1 MSDPAARSMTEPIA
15 TNGVDVR
22 SEKRWHLLSVE
33 QCLSLVATSP
43 AGLTSPEAKTRLT
56 RYGPNELPGRKRPGL
71 PLLFVGQFKS
81 PLIYLLLVAAA
92 VSLAISDPTDAGFI
106 AAVLLI
112 NAALGTTQEHRA
124 QTDAA
129 ALQKLI
135 RHMARVRRDRQV
147 AMIDARDLVAGD
159 IVEMESGMA
168 VPADVRL
175 LASQQLMANE
185 STFSGE
191 SLPVAKDW
199 QADGAA
205 SAGLG
210 DRPTMLHAGT
220 SVTQGRGVGVVVAT
234 GAATVLGGIQSSLL
248 ESAAPPPPLLLRL
261 QRLARQIAVS
271 AVIAIALLGGLL
283 IGKGHPTAEI
293 LLLAVALAVSAIP
306 EGLPIAVTVALA
318 AATRRMAERNVIVRS
333 LPAVEGLGAC
343 TTIASDKTGTL
354 TQNRLSVERL
364 LLPSGEVIGRD
375 QWRGSAYLMAASSA
389 LCNEAALS
397 ADGQI
402 VGDTVDVALL
412 EFAREAGIDVE
423 TAREAPRLCTLP
435 YEPARKFAAV
445 AADGA
450 LHAKGAPETILSM
463 CDEVPER
470 APAAV
475 EELASAGYRVIAV
488 ASRLLRA
495 GEEPDCSYPSGL
507 QLLGFVGLLDPIRP
521 EVPDAITRCV
531 EAGVNVRMVTGD
543 HPSTAL
549 TIARQLGLAVA
560 GDRLVTGRE
569 IAALGGSPE
578 EMKRRI
584 LAGTVFARVE
594 PGQKLTIV
602 ETLSASGEIVAVT
615 GDGVNDAPALQAA
628 QIGVAMGRAGTDVAR
643 DASDLVLA
651 DDNFASIVAGIEE
664 GRITYANIR
673 KIVIF
678 LLATGIAEIA
688 MFLGA
693 VVTGLPM
700 PLTAVQ
706 LLWAN
711 LVTNGAQD
719 VMLGFGRGEG
729 DELRRPP
736 RAPDE
741 PLIDRTALA
750 LMIPPALVMAAFAV
764 LMLHWMLQRGQTLES
779 SRNAVL
785 LLVVLFQNVYV
796 LCMRSERRPL
806 WRQPLASNP
815 WLLLGVSLALLL
827 HATAMIWPRLGGVIG
842 TEPVDLAALMFVGG
856 GALLVLLVAEIT
868 KAAVRAATRRDRSVP
883 PS

>member
-1 MSDPAARSMTEPIA
+1 MMEPVA
-15 TNGVDVR
+15 PSGVDAR
-22 SEKRWHLLSVE
+22 PETLWHLLSVE
-33 QCLSLVATSP
+33 ECLRLAATTV
-43 AGLTSPEAKTRLT
+43 AGLTSLDVKARLM
-56 RYGPNELPGRKRPGL
+56 RYGRNELPDRKRPGL
-71 PLLFVGQFKS
+71 PLLFLRQFKS
-81 PLIYLLLVAAA
+81 PLIYLLVAAAA
-92 VSLAISDPTDAGFI
+92 VSLAISDATDAGFI

-112 NAALGTTQEHRA
+112 NAAIGTVQEHRA
-124 QTDAA
+124 QAGAA

-135 RHMARVRRDRQV
+135 RHMARVRRDGQV
-147 AMIDARDLVAGD
+147 ALVDARDLVAGD

-168 VPADVRL
+168 VPADIRL
-175 LASQQLMANE
+175 LASQQLMADE

-191 SLPVAKDW
+191 SLPVAKD
-199 QADGAA
+199 ATAEVAEG
-205 SAGLG
+205 AGLG

-220 SVTQGRGVGVVVAT
+220 SVTEGRGVGVVVAT
-234 GAATVLGGIQSSLL
+234 GTATALGGIQSSLL

-261 QRLARQIAVS
+261 QRLARQIAVA
-271 AVIAIALLGGLL
+271 AVVAIAMLGGLL
-283 IGKGHPTAEI
+283 IGKGHPAGEI

-354 TQNRLSVERL
+354 TLNRLSVERL
-364 LLPSGEVIGRD
+364 LLPSGETVGRD
-375 QWRGSAYLMAASSA
+375 QWRGSRHSAALSAA

-397 ADGQI
+397 PDGQA

-412 EFAREAGIDVE
+412 QFAREAGIDIE
-423 TAREAPRLCTLP
+423 AAGAAPRLCALP

-445 AADGA
+445 AAQGA
-450 LHAKGAPETILSM
+450 FHVKGAPETVLPM
-463 CDEVPER
+463 CTEVPEQ
-470 APAAV
+470 ASKAV
-475 EELASAGYRVIAV
+475 EDLASAGYRVLAV
-488 ASRLLRA
+488 ASRPLRP
-495 GEEPDCSYPSGL
+495 GEIPDCSSPSDL
-507 QLLGFVGLLDPIRP
+507 RLLGFVGLLDPIRP
-521 EVPDAITRCV
+521 EVPDAISRCIG
-531 EAGVNVRMVTGD
+531 AGVKVRMVTGD

-549 TIARQLGLAVA
+549 TIARQLGLAA
-560 GDRLVTGRE
+560 EGHLLVTGKE
-569 IAALGGSPE
+569 IAALGGNPDE
-578 EMKRRI
+578 LNRRI

-602 ETLSASGEIVAVT
+602 ETLSRSGEIVAVT

-628 QIGVAMGRAGTDVAR
+628 QIGVAMGRGGTDVAR
-643 DASDLVLA
+643 DSSDLVLA

-678 LLATGIAEIA
+678 LLATGVAEIA

-693 VVTGLPM
+693 VVAGLPM

-729 DELRRPP
+729 DELRQPP

-741 PLIDRTALA
+741 PLIDRTSLA
-750 LMIPPALVMAAFAV
+750 LMVPPALAMAVFAI
-764 LMLHWMLQRGQTLES
+764 LMLHWMLQRGQDLDS

-815 WLLLGVSLALLL
+815 WLLLGVSFALLL
-827 HATAMIWPRLGGVIG
+827 HVTAMTWPALGGVIG
-842 TEPVDLAALMFVGG
+842 TEPVDPAALMFVGG
-856 GALLVLLVAEIT
+856 GALLVLLVTEIT
-868 KAAVRAATRRDRSVP
+868 KAAVRTATRRGRSAP
-883 PS
+883 AS